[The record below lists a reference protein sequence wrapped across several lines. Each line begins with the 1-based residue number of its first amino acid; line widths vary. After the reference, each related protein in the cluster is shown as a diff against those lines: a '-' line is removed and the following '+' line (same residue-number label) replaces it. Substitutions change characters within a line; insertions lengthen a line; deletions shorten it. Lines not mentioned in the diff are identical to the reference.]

1 MSDVW
6 LGTRRKGGQFS
17 LLPALLSGVNLVC
30 LGGGGLFATRAEIRA
45 SARQWTAEYQRNE
58 TRARFIRRLK
68 TAEQR
73 FGFWDEATGN
83 IMLPMTPEVEQF
95 LYGGT
100 DDAV

>member
-1 MSDVW
+1 MFGLAPGARVGSFRYRLRFFLASTW
-6 LGTRRKGGQFS
+6 Y
-17 LLPALLSGVNLVC
+17 A

-45 SARQWTAEYQRNE
+45 AARQWTAEYQRNE

-68 TAEQR
+68 AAEQR
-73 FGFWDEATGN
+73 FGFRDEATGN